1 MINYNYYKES
11 VGELSSALEVAHW
24 CIMYIIG
31 IDGGGTKTVGILTT
45 ETGQSLAEVQSGP
58 ANYHVV
64 GEAKTQAVLG
74 NLIEELCEKAGV
86 SRTGPIRFCLGMAG
100 LGRPAD
106 QEAIGRI
113 CDDLGI
119 RDNRILTHDAHIA
132 LVGGTE
138 KQEGVIIISGTGAIV
153 YGINAH
159 GREARASGWGYLLGD
174 EGSGY
179 DIAIKGLRA
188 VVRSADGR
196 EVPTELTDRILNRL
210 ELNKP
215 SELVRWVH
223 AASRDAIAHLAE
235 IVFDVAQSED
245 GVAGRIIDGA
255 ADELVCAARS
265 VIAQLEFGKS
275 FDVIL
280 SGGNLVHQP
289 LFVDK
294 IRQKF
299 AEIQPKAVVR
309 LPKHESAYG
318 AVLLAQMKS

>member
-1 MINYNYYKES
+1 
-11 VGELSSALEVAHW
+11 
-24 CIMYIIG
+24 MYIIG

-64 GEAKTQAVLG
+64 GETQTQVVLESVV
-74 NLIEELCEKAGV
+74 EELCEKAGV
-86 SRTGPIRFCLGMAG
+86 SRTRPIRFCLGMAG

-106 QEAIGRI
+106 QEIIGRI

-119 RDNRILTHDAHIA
+119 RGNRILTHDAHIA

-235 IVFDVAQSED
+235 IVFDVARSED

-275 FDVIL
+275 FDVVL

-299 AEIQPKAVVR
+299 AEIQPKAVLR